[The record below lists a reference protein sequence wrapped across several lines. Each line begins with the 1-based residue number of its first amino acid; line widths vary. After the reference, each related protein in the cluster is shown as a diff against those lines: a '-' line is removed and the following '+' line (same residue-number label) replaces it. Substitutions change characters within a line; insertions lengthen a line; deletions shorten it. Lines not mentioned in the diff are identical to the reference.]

1 MSQMSNAEVAAEA
14 GATVSGALDLVV
26 RAERAYTPEGVR
38 AVEVGVHQGR
48 IVAVEA
54 LGAGL
59 EGARVVDVPS
69 DQVLLPG
76 LVDSH
81 VHVNEPGRTEWE
93 GFASAT
99 RAAAAGGVTTIIDMP
114 LNSIPPTVTVDALNV
129 KRAVAGPKAFVNVG
143 FWGGAIPGNLADMR
157 PLLDQ
162 GVFGFKCFLLH
173 SGVDEFPSLTA
184 DEMQQVM
191 EELEPVDGLLI
202 VHAEDAHIID
212 SAPQAH
218 GQHYS
223 DFLASR
229 PRDAEDRAI
238 ADVIERAKRT
248 GARAHILHLS
258 NADSIERVRQAKA
271 DGVRLT
277 VETCPHYLTLVA
289 EEVPDGA
296 TAFKCC
302 PPIREESNRDALWA
316 GLLDGTIDIIVSDHS
331 PATAEVKGVDH
342 GDFGE
347 AWGGVASL
355 QLGLPL
361 VWSEARRRGVSLEH
375 VLGWMATKTSAF
387 VGLESKGKIAV
398 GADADLAFF
407 APEQS
412 FVVDARALRHKNP
425 VTPYDGREL
434 FGVVHSTLVAGRE
447 VDFET
452 PTGQLLSAN

>member
-1 MSQMSNAEVAAEA
+1 MSETVTTNIENQGQTA
-14 GATVSGALDLVV
+14 GFDLVI

-38 AVEVGVHQGR
+38 GVEVGVRDGK
-48 IVAVEA
+48 IVAVEE

-59 EGARVVDVPS
+59 SGTRHVDVPA

-76 LVDSH
+76 LVDTH

-114 LNSIPPTVTVDALNV
+114 LNSIPPTVSVDALNV
-129 KRAVAGPKAFVNVG
+129 KRDVAKDKAFVDVG
-143 FWGGAIPGNLADMR
+143 FWGGAIPGNAGDLV
-157 PLLDQ
+157 PLLDE

-184 DEMQQVM
+184 DQMQEAM
-191 EELEPVDGLLI
+191 EVLKPVDGLLI
-202 VHAEDAHIID
+202 VHAEDAHVIAE
-212 SAPQAH
+212 APEAQ
-218 GQHYS
+218 GTHYG

-238 ADVIERAKRT
+238 ADVIERAKVT

-277 VETCPHYLTLVA
+277 VETCPHYLTLIS

-296 TAFKCC
+296 TAYKCC
-302 PPIREESNRDALWA
+302 PPIREESNRDALWD
-316 GLLDGTIDIIVSDHS
+316 GLLDGTIDFIVSDHS
-331 PATAEVKGVDH
+331 PATAEVKGVEH
-342 GDFGE
+342 GDFGL

-361 VWSEARRRGVSLEH
+361 VWTEARRRGLNLEQ
-375 VLGWMATKTSAF
+375 VLGWMATNTSNF
-387 VGLESKGKIAV
+387 VGLSDKGRIAV
-398 GADADLAFF
+398 GADADLSFF
-407 APEQS
+407 APDET
-412 FVVDARALRHKNP
+412 FVVDALALRHKNP
-425 VTPYDGREL
+425 VTPYDGRQL
-434 FGVVHSTLVAGRE
+434 LGVVHRTILAGTD

-452 PTGQLLSAN
+452 PKGKLLKAN

>member
-1 MSQMSNAEVAAEA
+1 MSQTTTNPEA
-14 GATVSGALDLVV
+14 GTQGNNLDLVI

-38 AVEVGVHQGR
+38 AVEVGVRHGK
-48 IVAVEA
+48 IVEVQT

-59 EGARVVDVPS
+59 QGDRVVEVPQ

-76 LVDSH
+76 LVDTH

-114 LNSIPPTVTVDALNV
+114 LNSIPPTVTVEALDI
-129 KRAVAGPKAFVNVG
+129 KRQVAGPKAFVNVG
-143 FWGGAIPGNLADMR
+143 FWGGAIPGHLLDMR
-157 PLLDQ
+157 PLLDA

-258 NADSIERVRQAKA
+258 NADSLERVRQAKA

-361 VWSEARRRGVSLEH
+361 VWSEARSRGLSLEQ
-375 VLGWMATKTSAF
+375 VLGWMSAKTSAF
-387 VGLESKGKIAV
+387 AGLESKGKIAV
-398 GADADLAFF
+398 GADADLSLF
-407 APEQS
+407 APEQN
-412 FVVDARALRHKNP
+412 FVVDAKALRHKNP
-425 VTPYDGREL
+425 VSPYDGREL

-452 PTGQLLSAN
+452 PTGQLLTAR

>member
-1 MSQMSNAEVAAEA
+1 MSE
-14 GATVSGALDLVV
+14 TVTSIPSTETGALDLVI

-38 AVEVGVHQGR
+38 AVEVGVAGGK
-48 IVAVEA
+48 IVAIED

-59 EGARVVDVPS
+59 TGTQVVDVPEG
-69 DQVLLPG
+69 QVLLPG
-76 LVDSH
+76 LVDTH

-99 RAAAAGGVTTIIDMP
+99 KAAAAGGVTTIIDMP
-114 LNSIPPTVTVDALNV
+114 LNSIPPTVSVDALNI
-129 KRAVAGPKAFVNVG
+129 KREVASSKAFVNVG
-143 FWGGAIPGNLADMR
+143 FWGGAIPGNRGDLR
-157 PLLDQ
+157 PLLDE

-184 DEMQQVM
+184 DEMQEAM
-191 EELEPVDGLLI
+191 EELEPVNGLLI
-202 VHAEDAHIID
+202 VHAEDAHVIAE
-212 SAPQAH
+212 APEAQ
-218 GQHYS
+218 GTHYG

-229 PRDAEDRAI
+229 PREAEDRAI
-238 ADVIERAKRT
+238 ADVIERAERT

-258 NADSIERVRQAKA
+258 NADSIQRVREAKA
-271 DGVRLT
+271 RGVKLT

-316 GLLDGTIDIIVSDHS
+316 GLQDGTIDLIVSDHS
-331 PATAEVKGVDH
+331 PATAELKGVEH
-342 GDFGE
+342 GDFGI

-361 VWSEARRRGVSLEH
+361 VWSEAKRRGIALEQ
-375 VLGWMATKTSAF
+375 VLTWMGSNTADF
-387 VGLESKGKIAV
+387 VGLSGKGRIAV
-398 GADADLAFF
+398 GNDADLSFF
-407 APEQS
+407 APEET
-412 FVVDARALRHKNP
+412 FTVHANELRHKNP
-425 VTPYDGREL
+425 VTPYDGRDL
-434 FGVVHSTLVAGRE
+434 TGKVHRTLLAGAD

-452 PTGQLLSAN
+452 PTGRLLRAGE

>member
-1 MSQMSNAEVAAEA
+1 MSESAN
-14 GATVSGALDLVV
+14 TLDLVI
-26 RAERAYTPEGVR
+26 RAQRAYTPEGVR
-38 AVEVGVHQGR
+38 AVEVGVRGGK
-48 IVAVEA
+48 IVAVEE

-59 EGARVVDVPS
+59 GSAGRAGLGAGAVSVVDLPPE
-69 DQVLLPG
+69 QVLLPG
-76 LVDSH
+76 LVDTH

-114 LNSIPPTVTVDALNV
+114 LNSIPPTVTVDALDV
-129 KRAVAGPKAFVNVG
+129 KRAVAGPKAFVDVG
-143 FWGGAIPGNLADMR
+143 FWGGAIPGNLHQLR
-157 PLLDQ
+157 PLLGA

-184 DEMQQVM
+184 DQMQEVM
-191 EELEPVDGLLI
+191 EELAPVDGLLI
-202 VHAEDAHIID
+202 VHAEDARVID
-212 SAPQAH
+212 AAPQAH
-218 GQHYS
+218 GKHYA

-229 PRDAEDRAI
+229 PRDAEDQAI
-238 ADVIERAKRT
+238 ADVIERARRT

-258 NADSIERVRQAKA
+258 NADSIERVRRAKA

-331 PATAEVKGVDH
+331 PATAEVKGVEH

-361 VWSEARRRGVSLEH
+361 VWTEARRRGVSLEQ
-375 VLGWMATKTSAF
+375 VLGWMSQRTSAF
-387 VGLESKGKIAV
+387 VGLDAKGKIAV
-398 GADADLAFF
+398 GADADLSFF
-407 APEQS
+407 APDQS
-412 FVVDARALRHKNP
+412 LVVDAQQLRHKNP

-434 FGVVHSTLVAGRE
+434 FGVVHRTLVGGRV

-452 PTGQLLSAN
+452 PTARLLTAN

>member
-1 MSQMSNAEVAAEA
+1 MSETVTSTPRTEV
-14 GATVSGALDLVV
+14 GALDLVI
-26 RAERAYTPEGVR
+26 RAEQAYTPEGIR
-38 AVEVGVHQGR
+38 AVEVGVRDGK
-48 IVAVEA
+48 IVAIEE
-54 LGAGL
+54 LGFGL
-59 EGARVVDVPS
+59 SGDSVVDVPAG
-69 DQVLLPG
+69 QVLLPG
-76 LVDSH
+76 LVDTH

-99 RAAAAGGVTTIIDMP
+99 KAAAAGGVTTIIDMP
-114 LNSIPPTVTVDALNV
+114 LNSIPPTVTVDALNI
-129 KRAVAGPKAFVNVG
+129 KRDVARDKAFVDVG
-143 FWGGAIPGNLADMR
+143 FWGGAIPGNRGDLR
-157 PLLDQ
+157 PLLDE

-184 DEMQQVM
+184 DEMQEAM

-212 SAPQAH
+212 SAPEAH
-218 GQHYS
+218 GQHYA

-238 ADVIERAKRT
+238 ADVIERAVRT

-258 NADSIERVRQAKA
+258 NADSIQRVREAKA
-271 DGVRLT
+271 RGVRLT

-316 GLLDGTIDIIVSDHS
+316 GLLDGTIDLIVSDHS
-331 PATAEVKGVDH
+331 PATAELKGVEH
-342 GDFGE
+342 GDFGI

-361 VWSEARRRGVSLEH
+361 VWSEARRRGVPLEQ
-375 VLGWMATKTSAF
+375 VLTWMGSNTADF
-387 VGLESKGKIAV
+387 VGLSEKGRIAV
-398 GADADLAFF
+398 GNDADFSFF
-407 APEQS
+407 APEES
-412 FVVDARALRHKNP
+412 FVVHAQELRHKNP

-434 FGVVHSTLVAGRE
+434 TGRVHRTLLGGAD

-452 PTGQLLSAN
+452 PTGRLLRANS

>member
-1 MSQMSNAEVAAEA
+1 MSETVTSTPRTEV
-14 GATVSGALDLVV
+14 GALDLVI
-26 RAERAYTPEGVR
+26 RAEQAYTPEGIR
-38 AVEVGVHQGR
+38 AVEVGVRDGK
-48 IVAVEA
+48 IVAIEE
-54 LGAGL
+54 LGFGL
-59 EGARVVDVPS
+59 SGVSVVDVS
-69 DQVLLPG
+69 ADQVLLPG
-76 LVDSH
+76 LVDTH

-99 RAAAAGGVTTIIDMP
+99 KAAAAGGVTTIIDMP
-114 LNSIPPTVTVDALNV
+114 LNSIPPTVTVDALNI
-129 KRAVAGPKAFVNVG
+129 KRDVARDKAFVDVG
-143 FWGGAIPGNLADMR
+143 FWGGAIPGNRGDLR
-157 PLLDQ
+157 PLLDE

-184 DEMQQVM
+184 DEMQEAM

-212 SAPQAH
+212 SAPEAH
-218 GQHYS
+218 GQHYA

-238 ADVIERAKRT
+238 ADVIERAERT
-248 GARAHILHLS
+248 GARAHVLHLS
-258 NADSIERVRQAKA
+258 NADSIQRVREAKA
-271 DGVRLT
+271 RGVRLT

-316 GLLDGTIDIIVSDHS
+316 GLLDGTIDLIVSDHS
-331 PATAEVKGVDH
+331 PATAELKGVEH
-342 GDFGE
+342 GDFGL

-361 VWSEARRRGVSLEH
+361 VWSEAKRRGVPLER
-375 VLGWMATKTSAF
+375 VLQWMGSNTADF
-387 VGLESKGKIAV
+387 VGLAEKGRIAV
-398 GADADLAFF
+398 GNDADFSFF
-407 APEQS
+407 APEES
-412 FVVDARALRHKNP
+412 FTVHAQELRHKNP

-434 FGVVHSTLVAGRE
+434 TGRVHRTLLGGAD

-452 PTGQLLSAN
+452 PTGRLLRANS

>member
-1 MSQMSNAEVAAEA
+1 MSETVTSTPRTEV
-14 GATVSGALDLVV
+14 GALDLVI
-26 RAERAYTPEGVR
+26 RAEQAYTPEGIR
-38 AVEVGVHQGR
+38 AVEVGVRDGK
-48 IVAVEA
+48 IVAIEE
-54 LGAGL
+54 LGFGL
-59 EGARVVDVPS
+59 SGVSVVDVPAG
-69 DQVLLPG
+69 QVLLPG
-76 LVDSH
+76 LVDTH

-99 RAAAAGGVTTIIDMP
+99 KAAAAGGVTTIIDMP
-114 LNSIPPTVTVDALNV
+114 LNSIPPTVTVDALNI
-129 KRAVAGPKAFVNVG
+129 KRDVARDKAFVDVG
-143 FWGGAIPGNLADMR
+143 FWGGAIPGNRGDLR
-157 PLLDQ
+157 PLLDE

-184 DEMQQVM
+184 DEMQEAM

-212 SAPQAH
+212 SAPEAH
-218 GQHYS
+218 GQHYA

-238 ADVIERAKRT
+238 ADVIERAERT

-258 NADSIERVRQAKA
+258 NADSIQRVREAKA
-271 DGVRLT
+271 RGVRLT

-316 GLLDGTIDIIVSDHS
+316 GLLDGTIDLIVSDHS
-331 PATAEVKGVDH
+331 PATAELKGVEH
-342 GDFGE
+342 GDFGI

-361 VWSEARRRGVSLEH
+361 VWSEAKRRGVPLEQ
-375 VLGWMATKTSAF
+375 VLTWMGSNTADF
-387 VGLESKGKIAV
+387 VGLSEKGRIAV
-398 GADADLAFF
+398 GNDADFSFF
-407 APEQS
+407 APEES
-412 FVVDARALRHKNP
+412 FVVHAQELRHKNP

-434 FGVVHSTLVAGRE
+434 TGRVHRTLLGGAD

-452 PTGQLLSAN
+452 PTGRLLRANS

>member
-1 MSQMSNAEVAAEA
+1 MSNAEVAAEA

>member
-1 MSQMSNAEVAAEA
+1 VSETVTSTPRTEV
-14 GATVSGALDLVV
+14 GALDLVI
-26 RAERAYTPEGVR
+26 RAEQAYTPEGIR
-38 AVEVGVHQGR
+38 AVEVGVRDGK
-48 IVAVEA
+48 IVAIEE
-54 LGAGL
+54 LGFGL
-59 EGARVVDVPS
+59 SGVSVVDVS
-69 DQVLLPG
+69 ADQVLLPG
-76 LVDSH
+76 LVDTH

-99 RAAAAGGVTTIIDMP
+99 KAAAAGGVTTIIDMP
-114 LNSIPPTVTVDALNV
+114 LNSIPPTVTVDALNI
-129 KRAVAGPKAFVNVG
+129 KRDVARDKAFVDVG
-143 FWGGAIPGNLADMR
+143 FWGGAIPGNRGDLR
-157 PLLDQ
+157 PLLDE

-184 DEMQQVM
+184 DEMQEAM

-212 SAPQAH
+212 SAPEAH
-218 GQHYS
+218 GQHYA

-238 ADVIERAKRT
+238 ADVIERAERT
-248 GARAHILHLS
+248 GARAHVLHLS
-258 NADSIERVRQAKA
+258 NADSIQRVREAKA
-271 DGVRLT
+271 RGVRLT

-316 GLLDGTIDIIVSDHS
+316 GLLDGTIDLIVSDHS
-331 PATAEVKGVDH
+331 PATAELKGVEH
-342 GDFGE
+342 GDFGL

-361 VWSEARRRGVSLEH
+361 VWSEAKRRGVPLER
-375 VLGWMATKTSAF
+375 VLQWMGSNTADF
-387 VGLESKGKIAV
+387 VGLAEKGRIAV
-398 GADADLAFF
+398 GNDADFSFF
-407 APEQS
+407 APEES
-412 FVVDARALRHKNP
+412 FTVHAQELRHKNP

-434 FGVVHSTLVAGRE
+434 TGRVHRTLLGGAD

-452 PTGQLLSAN
+452 PTGRLLRANS

>member
-1 MSQMSNAEVAAEA
+1 MSQTTTNPEA
-14 GATVSGALDLVV
+14 GTQGNTLDLVI

-38 AVEVGVHQGR
+38 AVEVGVRDGK
-48 IVAVEA
+48 IVEVQA

-59 EGARVVDVPS
+59 QGDRVVEVPQ

-76 LVDSH
+76 LVDTH

-114 LNSIPPTVTVDALNV
+114 LNSIPPTVTVEALDI
-129 KRAVAGPKAFVNVG
+129 KRQVAGPKAFVNVG
-143 FWGGAIPGNLADMR
+143 FWGGAIPGHLLDMR
-157 PLLDQ
+157 PLLDA

-258 NADSIERVRQAKA
+258 NADSLERVRQAKA

-361 VWSEARRRGVSLEH
+361 VWSEARSRGLSLEQ
-375 VLGWMATKTSAF
+375 VLGWMSAKTSAF
-387 VGLESKGKIAV
+387 AGLESKGKIAV
-398 GADADLAFF
+398 GADADLSLF
-407 APEQS
+407 APEQN
-412 FVVDARALRHKNP
+412 FVVDAKALRHKNP
-425 VTPYDGREL
+425 VSPYDGREL

-452 PTGQLLSAN
+452 PTGQLLTAR